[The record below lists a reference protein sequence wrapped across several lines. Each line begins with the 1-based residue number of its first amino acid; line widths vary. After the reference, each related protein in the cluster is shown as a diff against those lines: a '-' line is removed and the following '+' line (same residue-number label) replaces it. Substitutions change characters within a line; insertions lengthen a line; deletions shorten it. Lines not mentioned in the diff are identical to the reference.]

1 MKNLLCVILLWC
13 NTHSRCESVCWCSS
27 STSIQYLTEV
37 CGVSTHTR
45 DHRLQT
51 SLFKACSQGNIEML
65 NYLLRKDVGF
75 TQSRARLISL
85 DCDCMFQSNIKNVH
99 GVSGV
104 VASKY

>member
-1 MKNLLCVILLWC
+1 M
-13 NTHSRCESVCWCSS
+13 
-27 STSIQYLTEV
+27 
-37 CGVSTHTR
+37 STHTR

-85 DCDCMFQSNIKNVH
+85 DCDCMFQSNFKNVR

-104 VASKY
+104 VASMSHPITHTIYSVRNVVKLCQTSINY